1 MMREAQPRDTRCTRI
16 APSVGRL
23 FARLLGRCLSVAILI
38 PGSAAAQTPA
48 RQDTGICNQLFGA
61 PSGMKGISGITL
73 PARTL
78 SVFDVCFDGDT
89 WQVQSPPNARIT
101 SREPVWIRLR
111 HFNFLRYALSYDVK
125 EEQAQSY
132 SYLTRLW
139 SSVLNPE
146 LGSLL
151 VGLSDTQRTPDTPL
165 IEASRVVYQNSQT
178 VQRKIEAALAPHKRP
193 GLTSTEL
200 TALSTA
206 TADVKT
212 AVSAL
217 ETSYAELQ
225 KLAESDIEGF
235 KAAFGGST
243 SRYYKLAV
251 DSYGTAA
258 TRADSFVSLAE
269 RSLGDDIKKIG
280 TRDAGTRVT
289 VMMSATDP
297 SGEKKDFETIHYF
310 VQSAMPLVAHGG
322 VAVSGI
328 KDVTFQKVSRA
339 VQFSQEDF
347 FQQQGTGDSVT
358 RFSVFL
364 AWQFFT
370 RTKSLDVDAK
380 QQPICVLL
388 SMGTDLSSPG
398 SRVFVGPSAMLFG
411 RFVVTGGAA
420 LGTQSEGAEPLEP
433 SVFRIVRDRGATS
446 WFASASIRV
455 Y

>member
-1 MMREAQPRDTRCTRI
+1 MVRCY
-16 APSVGRL
+16 AL
-23 FARLLGRCLSVAILI
+23 CLCLALLM
-38 PGSAAAQTPA
+38 PGFAAAQPAA
-48 RQDTGICNQLFGA
+48 RQDTGICNHLFGL
-61 PSGMKGISGITL
+61 PSGVKGISGVTL
-73 PARTL
+73 PART
-78 SVFDVCFDGDT
+78 SGVFDVCFDGDT

-101 SREPVWIRLR
+101 SREPVWIRVR

-132 SYLTRLW
+132 SYLTKLW
-139 SSVLNPE
+139 SSVLNPD

-151 VGLSDTQRTPDTPL
+151 VGLSETQRTPDAPL
-165 IEASRVVYQNSQT
+165 IEASRVVYQSSQI
-178 VQRKIEAALAPHKRP
+178 VQRKIEAAIAPHKRL
-193 GLTSTEL
+193 GLATDEV
-200 TALSTA
+200 TALSAA
-206 TADVKT
+206 TADLKT

-217 ETSYAELQ
+217 DKAYAALQ
-225 KLAESDIEGF
+225 KLAELDTEGF

-251 DSYGTAA
+251 ESYGMAA
-258 TRADSFVSLAE
+258 TRADSFLSLAE

-289 VMMSATDP
+289 VTMSATDP
-297 SGEKKDFETIHYF
+297 TGEKKDFETIHYF
-310 VQSAMPLVAHGG
+310 VQSSMPLVAHGG
-322 VAVSGI
+322 VAVTGI

-347 FQQQGTGDSVT
+347 FQQQGTGNAVKS
-358 RFSVFL
+358 FSVFL
-364 AWQFFT
+364 GWQFFT
-370 RTKSLDVDAK
+370 RVASLDLDAK
-380 QQPICVLL
+380 QQPVSVLL

-398 SRVFVGPSAMLFG
+398 SRVFVGPSAMLLG

-420 LGTQSEGAEPLEP
+420 IGRESEGVEPLEP
-433 SVFRIVRDRGATS
+433 NVFRTVRDRGKTS